1 MACWRLHCQTT
12 LPSCCCER
20 INRVYTTLA
29 QDAKMEIL
37 G

>member
-12 LPSCCCER
+12 LPSCGREGTS
-20 INRVYTTLA
+20 RVYTTLA
-29 QDAKMEIL
+29 QDAKTEIP